1 MKPIQ
6 DMKNKYRKTVVGGMA
21 LTLVTLATGCIKND
35 IPFEIVPGNITE
47 MEIRG
52 AESLDLDNSN
62 KTIDV
67 VLADTVDL
75 RHVFLNDFR
84 ITSDARIIDNVTHQ
98 ELDTLD
104 SYYLDL
110 TQGGAEYAI
119 PADKPYTFTVI
130 TYQDYIWTLK
140 ASQNI
145 ERVFTLADGQQIG
158 EAKFSATSYSVI
170 AYVPETVALTDVN
183 IDELKLGPS
192 NATMAWVKPDGTIV
206 ENVDVKTIHDFTLPQ
221 RFIVKFFDIT
231 QEWTVSVEQSAQY
244 VTEMSVNAW
253 AKFAYLSAQGLTSA
267 GTCGFQIRKAGAGDD
282 AWKSVPDVT
291 VDGVSFSA
299 VVKDLDPA
307 VNYEVRGVI
316 GDNYGDPTAFT
327 TEAAAEVPNLSFDAW
342 TSKASGRRTN
352 WYPNADAS
360 NSYWSTGNDGV
371 IIYADPNS
379 VPVEGAGNAVEGRAA
394 RLETLGNVPLVQ
406 IAAGNLFTG
415 TYSTNLGNPA
425 SSATMG
431 RPYTSRPTRMTGWY
445 KYTPQIVTT
454 EGNNKSPQKHP
465 DAVGKMDFCT
475 IYIRLE
481 DWGGATTRPASPKV
495 IAYAGLQTDQVVS
508 EYTQF
513 DLKLEYYDEVTK
525 PTHIVIVSSSSRYGE
540 DFCGGPGSLLYVDQ
554 FALGFDYE

>member
-6 DMKNKYRKTVVGGMA
+6 DMKNKYGKTVVGGLA

-52 AESLDLDNSN
+52 AESLELDNSN

-291 VDGVSFSA
+291 VDGVSFSS

-431 RPYTSRPTRMTGWY
+431 RPYTCRPTHMTGWY

>member
-1 MKPIQ
+1 ML
-6 DMKNKYRKTVVGGMA
+6 A
-21 LTLVTLATGCIKND
+21 ALATGCIKND
-35 IPFEIVPGNITE
+35 IPFEIVPGNITA

-52 AESLDLDNSN
+52 AESLELNASDR
-62 KTIDV
+62 TVDV

-75 RHVFLNDFR
+75 RHVFLSDFR
-84 ITSDARIIDNVTHQ
+84 ITPDARIIDNVTGQ
-98 ELDTLD
+98 EMDTLD

-145 ERVFTLADGQQIG
+145 ERVFTLAGDQQIG
-158 EAKFSATSYSVI
+158 EAKFSATGYSVI
-170 AYVPETVALTDVN
+170 AYVPESVPLTD
-183 IDELKLGPS
+183 IDIQELKLGPS
-192 NATMAWVKPDGTIV
+192 NATMAWVKPDGTVV

-221 RFIVKFFDIT
+221 RFIVRFLDIT

-244 VTEMSVNAW
+244 ITELSVNAW
-253 AKFAYLSAQGLTSA
+253 AKFAELSAQGLTSA

-282 AWKSVPDVT
+282 AWTAVPDVT

-299 VVKDLDPA
+299 VAKGLDPA
-307 VNYEVRGVI
+307 TNYEVRGVI

-327 TEAAAEVPNLSFDAW
+327 TEAEEVVPNLSFDTW
-342 TSKASGRRTN
+342 TQKGKN
-352 WYPNADAS
+352 WFPNGDAA
-360 NSYWSTGNDGV
+360 NSYWATGNEGV
-371 IIYADPNS
+371 TIYAAANS
-379 VPVEGAGNAVEGRAA
+379 VPVEGPGNAVEGKAA
-394 RLETLGNVPLVQ
+394 RLETLGKVPLVQ

-415 TYSTNLGNPA
+415 TYKTNLGNPA
-425 SSATMG
+425 TSATMG

-445 KYTPQIVTT
+445 KYTPAEVTT
-454 EGNNKSPQKHP
+454 GGNNYSAQKHP
-465 DAVGKMDFCT
+465 DAVGKMDFCS

-495 IAYAGLQTDQVVS
+495 IAYAGLENDQVVAD
-508 EYTQF
+508 YTQF
-513 DLKLEYYDEVTK
+513 DLKLEYYDRETK

-540 DFCGGPGSLLYVDQ
+540 DFCGGPGSVLYVDQ
-554 FALGFDYE
+554 FALSFDYD

>member
-1 MKPIQ
+1 MKRIQ
-6 DMKNKYRKTVVGGMA
+6 DMKNKYGKTVVGGMA
-21 LTLVTLATGCIKND
+21 LILGVLSTGCIKND

-47 MEIRG
+47 MDIRG

-62 KTIDV
+62 KTIDL

-84 ITSDARIIDNVTHQ
+84 ITSNARIIDNVTHE

-170 AYVPETVALTDVN
+170 AYIPESIALTDVN

-352 WYPNADAS
+352 WFPNADAS
-360 NSYWSTGNDGV
+360 NSYWSTGNEGV

-415 TYSTNLGNPA
+415 TYKTNMMNPA

-431 RPYTSRPTRMTGWY
+431 RPYIGRPTHMTGWY

-508 EYTQF
+508 DYTQF

-540 DFCGGPGSLLYVDQ
+540 DFCGGPGSVLYVDQ
-554 FALGFDYE
+554 FALGFDYD

>member
-6 DMKNKYRKTVVGGMA
+6 DMKNKYGKTVVGGMA

-52 AESLDLDNSN
+52 AESLELDNSN
-62 KTIDV
+62 RTIDL

-508 EYTQF
+508 DYTQF

>member
-1 MKPIQ
+1 MKRIQ
-6 DMKNKYRKTVVGGMA
+6 DMKNKYGKTVVGGVA
-21 LTLVTLATGCIKND
+21 LILGVLSTGCIKND

-47 MEIRG
+47 MDIRG

-62 KTIDV
+62 KTIDL
-67 VLADTVDL
+67 VLSDTVDL

-119 PADKPYTFTVI
+119 PVDKPYTFTVI

-158 EAKFSATSYSVI
+158 EAKFSATSYTVDVL
-170 AYVPETVALTDVN
+170 VPETVDLAN
-183 IDELKLGPS
+183 IQIQELKLGPS
-192 NATMAWVKPDGTIV
+192 NATMDWVSPDGIV
-206 ENVDVKTIHDFTLPQ
+206 ENVDPTTVHDFEVPQ

-231 QEWTVSVEQSAQY
+231 QEWTVSVTKSPQY

-267 GTCGFQIRKAGAGDD
+267 GTCGFQIRKAGTGDD
-282 AWKSVPDVT
+282 AWTSVPDVT

-299 VVKDLDPA
+299 VVKGLDPA

-316 GDNYGDPTAFT
+316 GDNYGDFTAFT
-327 TEAAAEVPNLSFDAW
+327 TEAAAEVPNLNFDTW
-342 TSKASGRRTN
+342 TQKGKN
-352 WYPNADAS
+352 WFPNGDAA
-360 NSYWSTGNDGV
+360 NSYWATGNEGV
-371 IIYADPNS
+371 TIYAAANS
-379 VPVEGAGNAVEGRAA
+379 VPVEGPGNAVEGKAA
-394 RLETLGNVPLVQ
+394 RLETLGKVPLVQ

-415 TYSTNLGNPA
+415 TYKTNLGNPA
-425 SSATMG
+425 TSATMG
-431 RPYTSRPTRMTGWY
+431 RPYTSRPTHMTGWY
-445 KYTPQIVTT
+445 KYTPAEVTT
-454 EGNNKSPQKHP
+454 GGNNYSAQKHP

-508 EYTQF
+508 DYTQF

-540 DFCGGPGSLLYVDQ
+540 DFCGGPGSVLYVDQ
-554 FALGFDYE
+554 FALGFDYD

>member
-1 MKPIQ
+1 MKRIQ
-6 DMKNKYRKTVVGGMA
+6 DMKNKYGKTVVGGMA
-21 LTLVTLATGCIKND
+21 LILGVLSTGCIKND

-47 MEIRG
+47 MDIRG

-62 KTIDV
+62 KTIDL

-84 ITSDARIIDNVTHQ
+84 ITSDARIIDNVTHE

-170 AYVPETVALTDVN
+170 AYIPESIALTDVN

-352 WYPNADAS
+352 WFPNADAS
-360 NSYWSTGNDGV
+360 NSYWSTGNEGV

-415 TYSTNLGNPA
+415 TYKTNMMNPA

-431 RPYTSRPTRMTGWY
+431 RPYIGRPTHMTGWY

-508 EYTQF
+508 DYTQF

-540 DFCGGPGSLLYVDQ
+540 DFCGGPGSVLYVDQ
-554 FALGFDYE
+554 FALGFDYD

>member
-1 MKPIQ
+1 MKRIQ
-6 DMKNKYRKTVVGGMA
+6 DMKNKYGKTVVGGGA
-21 LTLVTLATGCIKND
+21 LILGVLSTGCIKND

-47 MEIRG
+47 MDFRG

-62 KTIDV
+62 KTIDL

-170 AYVPETVALTDVN
+170 AYIPESIALTDVN

-282 AWKSVPDVT
+282 AWTSVPDVT

-316 GDNYGDPTAFT
+316 GENYGDPTAFT
-327 TEAAAEVPNLSFDAW
+327 TEAEEIVPNLNFDTW
-342 TSKASGRRTN
+342 TQKGKN
-352 WYPNADAS
+352 WFPNGDAA
-360 NSYWSTGNDGV
+360 NSYWATGNEGV
-371 IIYADPNS
+371 TIYAAANS
-379 VPVEGAGNAVEGRAA
+379 VPVEGPGNAVEGKAA
-394 RLETLGNVPLVQ
+394 RLETLGKVPLVQ

-415 TYSTNLGNPA
+415 TYKTNLGNPA
-425 SSATMG
+425 TSATMG
-431 RPYTSRPTRMTGWY
+431 RPYTSRPTHMTGWY
-445 KYTPQIVTT
+445 KYTPAEVTT
-454 EGNNKSPQKHP
+454 GGNNYSAQKHP

-508 EYTQF
+508 DYTQF

-540 DFCGGPGSLLYVDQ
+540 DFCGGPGSVLYVDQ
-554 FALGFDYE
+554 FALGFDYD